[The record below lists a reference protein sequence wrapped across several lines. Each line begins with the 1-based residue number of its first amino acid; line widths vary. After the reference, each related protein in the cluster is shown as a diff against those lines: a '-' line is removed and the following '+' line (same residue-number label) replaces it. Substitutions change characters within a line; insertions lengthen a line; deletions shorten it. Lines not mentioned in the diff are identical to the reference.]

1 MSRTANAEWSEL
13 VILPADASNAKPQK
27 ITDPVRLA
35 RLRKMVEDMQKYGY
49 LKPKAE
55 EPKPPPDAPPGPD
68 ATSPPTP
75 S

>member
-1 MSRTANAEWSEL
+1 VSRTANADWSKL

-35 RLRKMVEDMQKYGY
+35 RLRKMVADMQKYGY
-49 LKPKAE
+49 LKPPDG
-55 EPKPPPDAPPGPD
+55 EPTPPAAPASD
-68 ATSPPTP
+68 ATSPPEP